1 MADHRSR
8 PTDFWAVLE
17 EARAEVARWEPWKQ
31 KHEADIYY
39 DGYPHQAPRL
49 ATTFTPDVAPTTSQ
63 K

>member
-1 MADHRSR
+1 MADRRSR

-39 DGYPHQAPRL
+39 DGYHQRPPRL
-49 ATTFTPDVAPTTSQ
+49 AKTFEPDVVPATSH